1 MNNLDQNGFA
11 IKDTRVKVHN
21 YSRENN
27 ELTSSTYEHV
37 VEGSG
42 IPALSTRIEPNADKN
57 GFTQVF
63 NAEQQAWEY
72 VEDHRYESDVYNIH
86 TKQKEE
92 IRYIGTLKDEHTTV
106 APPSH
111 DHEFINGEWIITE
124 EKQAEIDAMQ
134 KQQRINELESEK
146 ADLKAKMQMHDL
158 LEEKEEAKVAAQRLK
173 EVEAELG
180 SLKA

>member
-1 MNNLDQNGFA
+1 MNNLDEKGFA
-11 IKDTRVKVHN
+11 IKDTRVKVYN

-42 IPALSTRIEPNADKN
+42 IPALSTLVEPNIDKI

-63 NAEQQAWEY
+63 NETQKIWEY

-92 IRYIGTLKDEHTTV
+92 IRYIGALKTEHTTLV
-106 APPSH
+106 PPSIEH
-111 DHEFINGEWIITE
+111 DFIDGVWIITE
-124 EKQAEIDAMQ
+124 EKQAEIEATQ
-134 KQQRINELESEK
+134 KQQRINELEAEK
-146 ADLKAKMQMHDL
+146 SKLSTDMQMHML
-158 LEEKEEAKVAAQRLK
+158 LDETAEATACAQRIKEINAELEQLK
-173 EVEAELG
+173 E
-180 SLKA
+180 